1 MIANTFLENNKIIN
15 IIFNYIFRL
24 TLFFK
29 NVFASTNIIY
39 NQCYSLYV
47 QYSQLFPPLAA
58 KLALHQGFIVIHFQF
73 LLISIKIFQR
83 KAWSRL
89 VLLETR
95 GWINIKFHFT
105 KRNNSREE
113 ATLFGLSKCFCE
125 SCNIL
130 ADPSTNMV

>member
-24 TLFFK
+24 TLFSK
-29 NVFASTNIIY
+29 NVFASANIIY

-73 LLISIKIFQR
+73 ISADIKKNISEKGMIKTGFTGN
-83 KAWSRL
+83 KRL
-89 VLLETR
+89 NKYKVP
-95 GWINIKFHFT
+95 FH
-105 KRNNSREE
+105 
-113 ATLFGLSKCFCE
+113 
-125 SCNIL
+125 
-130 ADPSTNMV
+130 